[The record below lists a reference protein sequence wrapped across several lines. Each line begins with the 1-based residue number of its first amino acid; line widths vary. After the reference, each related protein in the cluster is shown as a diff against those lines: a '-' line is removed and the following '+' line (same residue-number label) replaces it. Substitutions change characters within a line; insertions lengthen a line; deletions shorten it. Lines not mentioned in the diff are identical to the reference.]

1 MRVQHLWL
9 SLALWA
15 VAPLMAWAQVSVQGN
30 APSHSGDQLQFFIY
44 SDYITNTEREVGRCT
59 VAADGRF
66 ECKLQIDETCM
77 VMCHLGVF
85 KVYFFAEPK
94 RSYQLVLPEKE
105 AKTEAQRLNPFFR
118 EVDMQ
123 LGISNVPPDDLNA
136 LISAFDLRFNEHF
149 DQLVR
154 DAYMRKNRMNIDSL
168 IAKIDANFAKSTH
181 PFFNDYRRYRYGLLK
196 QITRFQKARRISDD
210 YFLNQ
215 PVRYNNPAYMELF
228 NLVYDKYFFFY
239 SNSPQ
244 GKTLATDI
252 SRDKSL
258 EKLRKTLGNNQVLAN
273 DTLKEMVILKGLFDE
288 FFNDDYSRSA
298 LLEILEQLYKS
309 VACGD
314 HIVIAENIRSRI
326 TRLLPGFV
334 PTPFELADASGN
346 LMTLER
352 FKGRYVYLNFCTTSS
367 YTCIQEFAL
376 LQQLYERHSKHLEI
390 VTVLTDDNKEDISRF
405 LKSTGYKWTFLH
417 YGNKPEVVKD
427 YDVRAYPTYYLIGP
441 DQTLVMSPAL
451 SPQEGFETRLFQ
463 HMRSKGEI

>member
-1 MRVQHLWL
+1 MKLRRLIAAFGI
-9 SLALWA
+9 AL
-15 VAPLMAWAQVSVQGN
+15 PLITHAQQTAVQGN
-30 APSHSGDQLQFFIY
+30 APTHSSDQLVFYVY

-59 VAADGRF
+59 VATDGQF
-66 ECKLQIDETCM
+66 ECPLQIDETCM
-77 VMCHLGVF
+77 VICHLGVYRA
-85 KVYFFAEPK
+85 YFFAEAGRK
-94 RSYQLVLPEKE
+94 YELVLPPKE

-118 EVDMQ
+118 EVDIQM
-123 LGISNVPPDDLNA
+123 GISNVPSDDLNA

-154 DAYMRKNRMNIDSL
+154 DAYLRRNRINIDSL
-168 IAKIDANFAKSTH
+168 ITQIDSRFTHATH
-181 PFFNDYRRYRYGLLK
+181 PFFTDYKRYRYGLLK
-196 QITRFQKARRISDD
+196 QITHYQKSRRISDD

-215 PVRYNNPAYMELF
+215 PVRYNNPSYMELF

-244 GKTLATDI
+244 GKTLASDI

-258 EKLRKTLGNNQVLAN
+258 EKLRKTLGNNQVLSN

-298 LLEILEQLYKS
+298 LLAILDQLYHS
-309 VACGD
+309 IVNTD
-314 HIVIAENIRSRI
+314 HYVIAENIRSRI

-334 PTPFELADASGN
+334 PTPFELADTSGR
-346 LMTLER
+346 LVSLDK
-352 FKGRYVYLNFCTTSS
+352 FQGRYVYLNFCTTSS
-367 YTCIQEFAL
+367 YTCLQEFSL
-376 LQQLYERHSKHLEI
+376 LKQLYERHSKHLEI

-405 LKSTGYKWTFLH
+405 LKNTGYDWTFLH
-417 YGNKPEVVKD
+417 YANKPEVIKD

-441 DQTLVMSPAL
+441 DRTLVMSPAL

-463 HMRSKGEI
+463 HMRRKGEI